1 MINININKKEVL
13 VKKNKIIP
21 LAGMAL
27 AVCSLVTIPQQS
39 LAVTNDIVAQEDSIA
54 TRLGDFFGQ
63 YGEIGVT
70 RYITINGVENPLFCE
85 FLNPAS
91 ALNNFKKLEKAS
103 IDDISLKYGL
113 DELSS
118 ENWEEYQAA
127 AYESDSR
134 ALVDFFDIY
143 ENTKKNDE
151 AESFASSMASTYAL
165 DPESEEIQLEQLSFM
180 LPYFSPLAEEYN
192 SSTNAGSGIS
202 AHATLPNVSAAVSYA
217 ERYAWNANTAQYKD
231 FGGTDCTNFV
241 SQILEAGG
249 VSQDSYTNESYGW
262 WHRIVNGRHEHS
274 ISWIRSDTFARYM
287 GVGYTTDRIMNFST
301 NIQVGDAIALD
312 NNSDGD
318 WDHMGFVT
326 YKASRPGS
334 YTLDSMILT
343 YTDFI
348 IAQHSSNY
356 NSWVSEN
363 HNNWDRYD
371 WTFGGRGTYGRVRR

>member
-1 MINININKKEVL
+1 MKKSKV
-13 VKKNKIIP
+13 IP

-27 AVCSLVTIPQQS
+27 AICGLTIMPHQS
-39 LAVTNDIVAQEDSIA
+39 FAITNNAINAQEDSV
-54 TRLGDFFGQ
+54 TTCQGDFFAQ
-63 YGEIGVT
+63 YGDIDAART
-70 RYITINGVENPLFCE
+70 IIINGVENPLFCE
-85 FLNPAS
+85 FVDPSS
-91 ALNNFKKLEKAS
+91 ALNNLKNAES
-103 IDDISLKYGL
+103 TSLKEIALNYDL
-113 DELSS
+113 EELSS
-118 ENWEEYQAA
+118 DNWEEYQAA
-127 AYESDSR
+127 SYDSGSQT
-134 ALVDFFDIY
+134 LVDFFDIY
-143 ENTKKNDE
+143 ENTKKNNE
-151 AESFASSMASTYAL
+151 AVEFANSMASTYAL
-165 DPESEEIQLEQLSFM
+165 DSDLEESDLGQLSFM
-180 LPYFSPLAEEYN
+180 LPYFSPLAEGYN
-192 SSTNAGSGIS
+192 ASTNAGSGIS
-202 AHATLPNVSAAVSYA
+202 MHATLPNVSAAVSYA

-231 FGGTDCTNFV
+231 FDGTDCTNFV

-249 VSQDSYTNESYGW
+249 VSQDSYTNENYGW
-262 WHRIVNGRHEHS
+262 WHRVVNGRHEHS

-287 GVGYTTDRIMNFST
+287 GVGYTTNRIMNFSM

-334 YTLDSMILT
+334 YTLDNMILT